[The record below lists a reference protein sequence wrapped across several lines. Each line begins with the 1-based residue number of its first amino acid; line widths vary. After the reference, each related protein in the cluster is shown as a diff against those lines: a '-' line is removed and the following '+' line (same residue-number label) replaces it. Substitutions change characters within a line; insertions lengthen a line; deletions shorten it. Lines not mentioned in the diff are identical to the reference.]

1 MTIHIDLNNLNIRG
15 PLPKE
20 RPVVRH
26 PNAALLDNLIS
37 AILDDGDIEAYNG
50 DGRPLAGTWRRIA
63 DLAERVSREG

>member
-1 MTIHIDLNNLNIRG
+1 MTIRIDFDKINIRG

-26 PNAALLDNLIS
+26 PNMATLDNLIS
-37 AILDDGDIEAYNG
+37 AILDEGDIEAYNC

>member
-1 MTIHIDLNNLNIRG
+1 MTIHINLDNLTIRG

-20 RPVVRH
+20 H
-26 PNAALLDNLIS
+26 PNTATLDNLIS